1 MDLKLHLSLIAAL
14 FTLSANSEQNED
26 RKFAV
31 ISTTAS
37 PHSPTDKLI
46 FDDQLEIRQSLA
58 TMKDRLERFEVRM
71 TQIQRALEK
80 LLKLHG
86 VKLERDITATVDSSD
101 LSKIGKVVEEALKL
115 YKTCGNASGQ
125 VEDKLQQ
132 IKDDLVNEIE
142 KKRNEP
148 TKFSAADLEGFKR
161 DVLNGVSSDV
171 EAARKAIDGFESK
184 LESTNDRLERVTKKV
199 GGVDDDSTI
208 SPTGGEF
215 ARNCREVL
223 KQGNTKSGI
232 YTIRPP
238 RASQPFKVQCD
249 MDTRGGGWTYVMRR
263 FDGSQD
269 FYLNWT
275 DYKDGFGNLEGEF
288 WLGLKHLHELTGTKP
303 NELLFVLT
311 DWDDKTVYSHFKKFS
326 VGNEEESYLIKVI
339 QGYSG
344 DGGVSFTSHLNWRFN
359 TLDKQDT
366 YGSCVETYHG
376 PWWYGPGCFHVKLT
390 GKYLKG
396 EIKSF
401 GDGIHYSEFHGYR
414 YSLKEVKMLVKI

>member
-1 MDLKLHLSLIAAL
+1 
-14 FTLSANSEQNED
+14 
-26 RKFAV
+26 
-31 ISTTAS
+31 
-37 PHSPTDKLI
+37 
-46 FDDQLEIRQSLA
+46 
-58 TMKDRLERFEVRM
+58 M

-215 ARNCREVL
+215 ARNCKEVL
-223 KQGNTKSGI
+223 TKGNTKSGI

-288 WLGLKHLHELTGTKP
+288 WLGLKHLHELTGNFDLSWSCDGSGLCRYQTQRIVVRAYRLGRQNRVFPFQKIQRWKRRG
-303 NELLFVLT
+303 ELFDKGHPRVQWRRWSLF
-311 DWDDKTVYSHFKKFS
+311 H
-326 VGNEEESYLIKVI
+326 ESPQL
-339 QGYSG
+339 
-344 DGGVSFTSHLNWRFN
+344 
-359 TLDKQDT
+359 
-366 YGSCVETYHG
+366 
-376 PWWYGPGCFHVKLT
+376 
-390 GKYLKG
+390 
-396 EIKSF
+396 EI
-401 GDGIHYSEFHGYR
+401 
-414 YSLKEVKMLVKI
+414 